1 MSNVNHPKHYSLDIH
16 CECGKNIECLDIVKN
31 LPFVDGNIIK
41 YVWRWRDKNGLEDL
55 FKAQFYLNN
64 LIESQ
69 QIKQSKMKAI
79 TVDDLEL
86 TVRTTNALKSE
97 GIDTIEKILLCH
109 KKNNLYKIPNFGKKG
124 FDELILKL
132 NSIGYSLNDK

>member
-1 MSNVNHPKHYSLDIH
+1 MSNINHPKHYQSHDIV
-16 CECGKNIECLDIVKN
+16 CECGKTLECLDIVKE
-31 LPFVDGNIIK
+31 LPFTEGNIIK
-41 YVWRWRDKNGLEDL
+41 YLWRWRDKNGLEDL

-97 GIDTIEKILLCH
+97 GIDTVEKILLCH
-109 KKNNLYKIPNFGKKG
+109 KKNNLYKIPNFGKRS
-124 FDELILKL
+124 FDELMLKL
-132 NSIGYSLNDK
+132 HSIGY